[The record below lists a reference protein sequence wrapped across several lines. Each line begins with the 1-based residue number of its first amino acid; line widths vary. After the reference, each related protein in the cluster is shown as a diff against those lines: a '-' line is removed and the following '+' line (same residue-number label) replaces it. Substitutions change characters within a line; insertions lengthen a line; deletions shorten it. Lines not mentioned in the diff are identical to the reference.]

1 MEQDFQKT
9 IFYRSFMTCVFAG
22 LTGTVLSMF
31 YDLFFTQVL
40 NFPLSAM
47 INVSTLIFVIN
58 LTFIVIG
65 FLFYGFVS
73 SSRHGETIY
82 RALFILLTAFSIW
95 KLQGVHRTDNDA
107 INIQFRYLSSGIV
120 VILGLLA
127 SIGVP
132 FLFHNKQ
139 FDKYVL

>member
-1 MEQDFQKT
+1 MEQDFQKN

-31 YDLFFTQVL
+31 YDLFFAQVL
-40 NFPLSAM
+40 NFPLSSM
-47 INVSTLIFVIN
+47 INVSTLIFTIN

-65 FLFYGFVS
+65 FLFYGLIS
-73 SSRHGETIY
+73 ASRYGETIY
-82 RALFILLTAFSIW
+82 ISVFMVITIFFIW
-95 KLQGVHRTDNDA
+95 KLQGVHRTENDA
-107 INIQFRYLSSGIV
+107 VNTQFRYLSSGIV
-120 VILGLLA
+120 AILGLLA
-127 SIGVP
+127 SLGVP